1 VKVLHLNNHY
11 ARVGGVETILFNALD
26 ALEEQGVVN
35 VVVHEYP
42 GSTVRSARRAYEVPG
57 CFEPRVTG
65 RVLGTL
71 RGVFEE
77 ESPDVI
83 HIHGAGSGEI
93 LRLGRL
99 HAPVVQGVY
108 NHSFYCPG
116 AARYLP
122 VLDTVCERA
131 FGRGCIVSAFLTH
144 CNSVRPRALLDSYH
158 RCRDMLDAH
167 HGVRFLALST
177 YQARCMAQSGYER
190 QSVSVLAPFTP
201 LPLLSEPDRGEA
213 VLFVGRLVKQKGL
226 DRLIR
231 AAAQSASPWKLIV
244 AGDGPERAANER
256 LAGRLGTADR
266 VEFRGWLDGAD
277 LRAAYEDA
285 RVVVMPSVWP
295 EPFGMVGIEAMS
307 FSKPVVAF
315 DVGGTRDWLEDGVT
329 GLVAT
334 PGDVVDL
341 RRRVEAL
348 LTDPGLAR
356 KMGERG
362 RERVERDFT
371 KAVYVARLRA
381 VYGDAVEC
389 RRRQLAEPSGRH
401 A

>member
-42 GSTVRSARRAYEVPG
+42 SSTVRSGRRAYEVPG
-57 CFEPRVTG
+57 CFEPRVTE
-65 RVLGTL
+65 RVLATL
-71 RGVFEE
+71 RGIFEE
-77 ESPDVI
+77 ESPDII
-83 HIHGAGSGEI
+83 HIHGAGTGAL
-93 LRLGRL
+93 LRLGRP

-122 VLDTVCERA
+122 VLGTVCERP

-158 RCRDMLDAH
+158 RCRDMLDSH

-190 QSVSVLAPFTP
+190 QSVSVLAPFTA

-231 AAAQSASPWKLIV
+231 AAAQSGSRWKLVV
-244 AGDGPERAANER
+244 AGDGPERAASER
-256 LAGRLGTADR
+256 LAGRLGAADR

-277 LRAAYEDA
+277 LQAAYEDA

-307 FSKPVVAF
+307 FGKPVVAF

-334 PGDVVDL
+334 PGDVADL
-341 RRRVEAL
+341 RRHVEAL
-348 LTDPGLAR
+348 LTHSALAR
-356 KMGERG
+356 EMGQRG
-362 RERVERDFT
+362 RQRVEREFT
-371 KAVYVARLRA
+371 KNVYVTRLRA
-381 VYGDAVEC
+381 VYRDAVEC
-389 RRRQLAEPSGRH
+389 HRRQLAEPAGRH